1 MSRLQYC
8 GVWMS
13 EMLLTSVLWGVDVG
27 DVVDGGTCHWYS
39 GRFTAAGTVVRL
51 LPC

>member
-1 MSRLQYC
+1 MVYGTSVNEQ
-8 GVWMS
+8 
-13 EMLLTSVLWGVDVG
+13 TSVLWGVDVG